1 MIEYIGKPAMLEQL
15 AEEAAELA
23 QAALK
28 LARIERG
35 ENPTPVTKRE
45 AKAHLIEE
53 FTDVETCAKE
63 LALSADPDIEAMKIK
78 RFYDRTRFQAPAIK
92 RLSNTGW
99 PIKRRWR
106 HVMLPDWSQAR
117 RYQ

>member
-1 MIEYIGKPAMLEQL
+1 MIEYIGKPAMLEQ
-15 AEEAAELA
+15 
-23 QAALK
+23 
-28 LARIERG
+28 
-35 ENPTPVTKRE
+35 
-45 AKAHLIEE
+45 
-53 FTDVETCAKE
+53 

-106 HVMLPDWSQAR
+106 HVMFPDWSQAR